1 MGHETLRAARCVHLA
16 LRCLP
21 QRTAVVVP
29 DLRRLQALIREPFG
43 VIQILLILAH
53 KSLSKRVVGV
63 DPGQVQRSR
72 TMKVMNIYRIV
83 EALRIPSLPAIGLL
97 AMGALAIPAQAQKQS
112 DEDQGSLQ
120 QARKT
125 FATADAD
132 MNGSLSRREASVAG
146 IPSREF
152 SVRDTDMSQAWTIE
166 EFLLYYHD
174 LLVNSAKEPGADL
187 VTEVKRIVGVRAEAA
202 KRAREAKE
210 AADLRRRAR
219 ERLRDRSATG
229 AASGDA
235 PAVGSTNSGN
245 ASQES
250 ISEKLRRAREA
261 LKARSLRAKSSREAY
276 EQTAGGLA
284 ERARGAAGEAQLSED
299 ATDEDWAAK
308 LRRARAA
315 LERRAKD
322 GSWSREQLDAADRRL
337 IERARAAEQGV
348 DLTTLPASVRSKY
361 ERALVALSDRAQ
373 AGNWSREKYEIELQE
388 VLLRAKGELG
398 AHGQG
403 VPPTTQKT
411 AGATVKTG
419 SEKVAQDDS
428 QTSSRP
434 GLSDARRDYE
444 RGLVALDE
452 RAKAGGW
459 SRERYE
465 SERAELAQRVGLKS
479 GGDQSASGEDDIAPD
494 PKLEA
499 RKKLGRAEEA
509 LESRA
514 RRAGMKRE
522 QHEKLTEDLFERA
535 RSQMAINLLCLSTS
549 PGPPSHAVRT
559 KYERAIEALITRA
572 KKADM
577 TRTAFEFERD
587 QLLKRANEEASA
599 FFDGQEESSGDVK
612 QGTKSK
618 RRIETAK
625 PVEPKKSTVEKVV
638 PAGSRGG
645 L

>member
-1 MGHETLRAARCVHLA
+1 
-16 LRCLP
+16 
-21 QRTAVVVP
+21 
-29 DLRRLQALIREPFG
+29 
-43 VIQILLILAH
+43 
-53 KSLSKRVVGV
+53 
-63 DPGQVQRSR
+63 
-72 TMKVMNIYRIV
+72 MKVMNIYRIV
-83 EALRIPSLPAIGLL
+83 EALQIPSLPAIGLL
-97 AMGALAIPAQAQKQS
+97 VMGALAVPAQAQKQS
-112 DEDQGSLQ
+112 GDVQGSLQ

-132 MNGSLSRREASVAG
+132 MDGSLSVREASVAG

-152 SVRDTDMSQAWTIE
+152 SVRDTDMSQTWVFE

-174 LLVNSAKEPGADL
+174 LLVNSGKEPEADL
-187 VTEVKRIVGVRAEAA
+187 IAEVKRVVAERVEAA
-202 KRAREAKE
+202 KRASAAQE

-219 ERLRDRSATG
+219 ERLRDRAAKKTTSEDVAAAGG
-229 AASGDA
+229 ASSG
-235 PAVGSTNSGN
+235 S

-261 LKARSLRAKSSREAY
+261 LKDRSLRAKSSREAY

-284 ERARGAAGEAQLSED
+284 GRARDAVGVGEEQASEEAAD
-299 ATDEDWAAK
+299 DDWAIK

-322 GSWSREQLDAADRRL
+322 GSWSREELQAADRRL

-348 DLTTLPASVRSKY
+348 DLTSLPASVRSKY
-361 ERALVALSDRAQ
+361 ERALVALSERAK
-373 AGNWSREKYEIELQE
+373 AGNWSREKYELELQE
-388 VLLRAKGELG
+388 VLSRAKAEMG
-398 AHGQG
+398 ASGQEG
-403 VPPTTQKT
+403 DPPALKA
-411 AGATVKTG
+411 AGASKKPSGAKAAQGKSQASVK
-419 SEKVAQDDS
+419 
-428 QTSSRP
+428 P
-434 GLSDARRDYE
+434 GLHDARREYE

-479 GGDQSASGEDDIAPD
+479 GGDQSASGEGDIAPD

-499 RKKLGRAEEA
+499 RKKLERAEPVLEDRA
-509 LESRA
+509 LRAAMSRE
-514 RRAGMKRE
+514 KY
-522 QHEKLTEDLFERA
+522 EKLMEDLFERA

-577 TRTAFEFERD
+577 TRAAFELERD

-625 PVEPKKSTVEKVV
+625 PVEPKKSPVERVV
-638 PAGSRGG
+638 PAGSSGG
-645 L
+645 S